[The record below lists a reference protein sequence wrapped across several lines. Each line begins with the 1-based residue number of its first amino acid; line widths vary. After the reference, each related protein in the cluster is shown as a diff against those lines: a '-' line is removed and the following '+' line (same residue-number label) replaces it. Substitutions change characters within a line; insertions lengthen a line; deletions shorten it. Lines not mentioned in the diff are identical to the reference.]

1 MRFSPRS
8 GCAYSSGDESFDL
21 SLLRLTARLGI
32 GEKKERS
39 ESQIYYASAEYYHHR
54 PTLEIKN
61 YCGYCVSGFLDDR
74 REHNRPVA
82 SRVPGQDQE
91 DDLPGDCDSHESII
105 VLRMCNSG
113 REITPILFLKK
124 ILGYKREQTIDACDK
139 IENFGEF
146 HIFFFEME

>member
-1 MRFSPRS
+1 
-8 GCAYSSGDESFDL
+8 
-21 SLLRLTARLGI
+21 
-32 GEKKERS
+32 
-39 ESQIYYASAEYYHHR
+39 YYASAEYYHHR

-146 HIFFFEME
+146 HIFFFEMEYTPQLVGGRLRLVLDGPRPHCQRSATLEQNHGRSMKSMP